1 MLRTWKNKVA
11 EGVGSLAD
19 TYKNIGLDMT
29 TTGPTTIYTVPTA
42 NPGALPPVFPTT
54 AIVKSILICNDS
66 ANTTEY
72 TIEWTDSSASATYK
86 LTNDKT
92 ITTDT
97 TYEVLLQPLVL
108 EESDLIKITANAAN
122 EIHITMSFLETTK
135 GAL

>member
-1 MLRTWKNKVA
+1 M
-11 EGVGSLAD
+11 EGAGSLAD
-19 TYKNIGLDMT
+19 TYKNTGLDLNT
-29 TTGPTTIYTVPTA
+29 TDPTTIYTVPTA

-54 AIVKSILICNDS
+54 AIIKSILICNDS
-66 ANTTEY
+66 GNTTEY
-72 TIEWTDSSASATYK
+72 TLEWTDSSASATYK
-86 LTNDKT
+86 ITNTKT

-97 TYEVLLQPLVL
+97 TYEVLSQPLVL

>member
-1 MLRTWKNKVA
+1 M
-11 EGVGSLAD
+11 AD
-19 TYKNIGLDMT
+19 TFKNAGVDLT
-29 TTGPTTIYTVPTA
+29 TTAPTTIYTVPTA
-42 NPGALPPVFPTT
+42 APGALPPVFPTT
-54 AIVKSILICNDS
+54 AVIKSIIICNDS

-86 LTNDKT
+86 ITNTKT

-122 EIHITMSFLETTK
+122 ELHITMSFLETTK

>member
-1 MLRTWKNKVA
+1 M
-11 EGVGSLAD
+11 AD
-19 TYKNIGLDMT
+19 TFKNVGVDMT

-42 NPGALPPVFPTT
+42 NPGALPPIFPTT
-54 AIVKSILICNDS
+54 GVVKSIIICNDS

-86 LTNDKT
+86 ITSDKT
-92 ITTDT
+92 IATDI

-122 EIHITMSFLETTK
+122 EIHITLSVLEITK
-135 GAL
+135 GDL

>member
-1 MLRTWKNKVA
+1 M
-11 EGVGSLAD
+11 AD
-19 TYKNIGLDMT
+19 TFKNAGVDLST
-29 TTGPTTIYTVPTA
+29 TDPTTIYTVPTA

-54 AIVKSILICNDS
+54 AVVKSILICNDS
-66 ANTTEY
+66 GNTTEY

-86 LTNDKT
+86 ITNTKT

>member
-1 MLRTWKNKVA
+1 M
-11 EGVGSLAD
+11 AD
-19 TYKNIGLDMT
+19 TFKNAGVDLST
-29 TTGPTTIYTVPTA
+29 TDPTTIYTVPTA

-54 AIVKSILICNDS
+54 AVIKSIIICNDS

-86 LTNDKT
+86 ITNTKT

-97 TYEVLLQPLVL
+97 TYEVLSQPLVL

-122 EIHITMSFLETTK
+122 ELHITMSFLETAK

>member
-1 MLRTWKNKVA
+1 
-11 EGVGSLAD
+11 LAD
-19 TYKNIGLDMT
+19 TFKNAGVDLT
-29 TTGPTTIYTVPTA
+29 TTDPTTIYTVPTA
-42 NPGALPPVFPTT
+42 APGALPPVFPTT
-54 AIVKSILICNDS
+54 AVIKSIIICNDS
-66 ANTTEY
+66 GNTTEY

-86 LTNDKT
+86 ITNTKT

-122 EIHITMSFLETTK
+122 ELHITMSFLEITK

>member
-1 MLRTWKNKVA
+1 M
-11 EGVGSLAD
+11 AD
-19 TYKNIGLDMT
+19 TFKNAGVDLST
-29 TTGPTTIYTVPTA
+29 TDPTTIYTVPTA

-54 AIVKSILICNDS
+54 AVVKSILICNDS
-66 ANTTEY
+66 GNTTEY

-86 LTNDKT
+86 ITNTKT

-97 TYEVLLQPLVL
+97 TYEVLSQPLVL

-122 EIHITMSFLETTK
+122 ELHITMSFLETTK

>member
-1 MLRTWKNKVA
+1 MAATFKNT
-11 EGVGSLAD
+11 GVDLS
-19 TYKNIGLDMT
+19 T
-29 TTGPTTIYTVPTA
+29 THPTTIYTVPTA

-54 AIVKSILICNDS
+54 AIVKSIIICNDS
-66 ANTTEY
+66 GNTTEY

-86 LTNDKT
+86 ITNTKT
-92 ITTDT
+92 IATAV
-97 TYEVLLQPLVL
+97 TYEVLSQPLIL

>member
-1 MLRTWKNKVA
+1 M
-11 EGVGSLAD
+11 AD
-19 TYKNIGLDMT
+19 KYKHIGLDMT
-29 TTGPTTIYTVPTA
+29 STGPTTIYTVPTA

-54 AIVKSILICNDS
+54 AVVKSILICNDS

-86 LTNDKT
+86 ITNDKT

>member
-1 MLRTWKNKVA
+1 M
-11 EGVGSLAD
+11 EGVGFLAD

-122 EIHITMSFLETTK
+122 EIQITMIFLETTK

>member
-1 MLRTWKNKVA
+1 M
-11 EGVGSLAD
+11 AD
-19 TYKNIGLDMT
+19 TFKNAGVDLST
-29 TTGPTTIYTVPTA
+29 TDPTTIYTVPTA

-54 AIVKSILICNDS
+54 AVVKSILICNDS

-86 LTNDKT
+86 ITNDKT

-97 TYEVLLQPLVL
+97 TYEVLSQPLIL

>member
-1 MLRTWKNKVA
+1 M
-11 EGVGSLAD
+11 AD
-19 TYKNIGLDMT
+19 TFKNAGVDLT
-29 TTGPTTIYTVPTA
+29 TTDPTTIYTVPTA
-42 NPGALPPVFPTT
+42 APGALPPVFPTT
-54 AIVKSILICNDS
+54 AIVKSIIICNDS

-86 LTNDKT
+86 ITNTKT

-122 EIHITMSFLETTK
+122 ELHITMSFLETTK

>member
-1 MLRTWKNKVA
+1 M
-11 EGVGSLAD
+11 AD

-54 AIVKSILICNDS
+54 AIIKSILICNDS

-86 LTNDKT
+86 ITNTKT
-92 ITTDT
+92 IATDV

-122 EIHITMSFLETTK
+122 EIHISLSFLETTK

>member
-1 MLRTWKNKVA
+1 M
-11 EGVGSLAD
+11 AD
-19 TYKNIGLDMT
+19 TFKNAGVDLST
-29 TTGPTTIYTVPTA
+29 TDPTTIYTVPTA

-54 AIVKSILICNDS
+54 AVVKSILICNDS
-66 ANTTEY
+66 GNTTEY

-86 LTNDKT
+86 TTNTKT

-97 TYEVLLQPLVL
+97 TYEVLSQPLVL

-122 EIHITMSFLETTK
+122 ELHITMSFLETTK

>member
-1 MLRTWKNKVA
+1 
-11 EGVGSLAD
+11 LAD
-19 TYKNIGLDMT
+19 TYKNAGVDMT
-29 TTGPTTIYTVPTA
+29 TTGPTTIYTVPTT
-42 NPGALPPVFPTT
+42 NQGALPPVFPTT
-54 AIVKSILICNDS
+54 AIIKSIIICNDS

-86 LTNDKT
+86 LTSDKT
-92 ITTDT
+92 IATDT

>member
-1 MLRTWKNKVA
+1 M

-19 TYKNIGLDMT
+19 TFKNAGVDLST
-29 TTGPTTIYTVPTA
+29 TDPTTIYTVPTA
-42 NPGALPPVFPTT
+42 APGALPPVFPTT
-54 AIVKSILICNDS
+54 AVVKSILICNDS

-86 LTNDKT
+86 ITNDKT

-122 EIHITMSFLETTK
+122 ELHITMSFLETTK

>member
-1 MLRTWKNKVA
+1 M
-11 EGVGSLAD
+11 AD
-19 TYKNIGLDMT
+19 TFKNAAVDMT

-42 NPGALPPVFPTT
+42 DPGALPPVFPTT
-54 AIVKSILICNDS
+54 AVIKSILICNDS

-86 LTNDKT
+86 ITNDKT

-97 TYEVLLQPLVL
+97 TYEVLSQPLVL

-122 EIHITMSFLETTK
+122 EIHITLSVLEITK
-135 GAL
+135 GDL

>member
-1 MLRTWKNKVA
+1 M
-11 EGVGSLAD
+11 AD
-19 TYKNIGLDMT
+19 TFKNAGVDLT
-29 TTGPTTIYTVPTA
+29 TTDPTTIYTVPTA
-42 NPGALPPVFPTT
+42 APGALPPIFPTT
-54 AIVKSILICNDS
+54 AVVKSILICNDS

-86 LTNDKT
+86 ITNDKT

-97 TYEVLLQPLVL
+97 TYEVLSQPLVL

>member
-1 MLRTWKNKVA
+1 
-11 EGVGSLAD
+11 LAD
-19 TYKNIGLDMT
+19 TYKNAGVDMT

-54 AIVKSILICNDS
+54 AVVKSIIICNDS

-86 LTNDKT
+86 ITSDKT
-92 ITTDT
+92 IATDT
-97 TYEVLLQPLVL
+97 TYEVLLQPLIL
-108 EESDLIKITANAAN
+108 EESDLIKISANAAN

>member
-1 MLRTWKNKVA
+1 M
-11 EGVGSLAD
+11 AD
-19 TYKNIGLDMT
+19 TFKNAAVDMT

>member
-1 MLRTWKNKVA
+1 M
-11 EGVGSLAD
+11 
-19 TYKNIGLDMT
+19 
-29 TTGPTTIYTVPTA
+29 
-42 NPGALPPVFPTT
+42 PPIFPTT
-54 AIVKSILICNDS
+54 AIVKSIIICNDS

-86 LTNDKT
+86 ITNDKT

-97 TYEVLLQPLVL
+97 TYEVLSQPLVL

>member
-1 MLRTWKNKVA
+1 M

-19 TYKNIGLDMT
+19 TFKNAGVDLST
-29 TTGPTTIYTVPTA
+29 TDPTTIYTVPTA
-42 NPGALPPVFPTT
+42 APGALPPVFPTT
-54 AIVKSILICNDS
+54 AVVKSILICNDS
-66 ANTTEY
+66 GNTTEY

-86 LTNDKT
+86 ITNDKT

-122 EIHITMSFLETTK
+122 ELHITMSFLETTK

>member
-1 MLRTWKNKVA
+1 M
-11 EGVGSLAD
+11 AD
-19 TYKNIGLDMT
+19 TFKNVGLDMT

-42 NPGALPPVFPTT
+42 APGALPPVFPTT
-54 AIVKSILICNDS
+54 AVIKSILIC
-66 ANTTEY
+66 
-72 TIEWTDSSASATYK
+72 SASATYK
-86 LTNDKT
+86 ITNTKT

-122 EIHITMSFLETTK
+122 ELHITMSFLETTK